1 MNITVNDD
9 ITPQEIWRLKGLPS
23 IQGQLS
29 KNDTAASNK
38 KRAK

>member
-9 ITPQEIWRLKGLPS
+9 ITPPEIWRLKSLPA
-23 IQGQLS
+23 IQGPLS

-38 KRAK
+38 KRVK

>member
-9 ITPQEIWRLKGLPS
+9 ITPQEIWRLKSLPAS
-23 IQGQLS
+23 QGPLS
-29 KNDTAASNK
+29 KNDTAASNR